1 MTSNRK
7 IKLLLFL
14 FKLTHSEKV
23 YAALNREIDK
33 QTEKAKY
40 STIKS
45 RWEKV
50 ELQNQLR
57 DLSK

>member
-1 MTSNRK
+1 MISNRK
-7 IKLLLFL
+7 IKTLLFL
-14 FKLTHSEKV
+14 YKLTQSDKV
-23 YAALNREIDK
+23 YTALNREIDK

-57 DLSK
+57 QLSK